1 MAQAPTLSTD
11 QLREEIHA
19 ALAAGVLSERE
30 ILSMVATATPPA
42 KSNQYEP
49 EDLDPAVEGIR
60 IYTELPPGLIDLPS
74 AAKKYDSK
82 VGRFQNWVNR
92 GYLQVHGRLR
102 APASGGGYLVVN
114 EADLVAQ
121 MALAATRRGRPR
133 KK

>member
-74 AAKKYDSK
+74 AAKKYECTVS
-82 VGRFQNWVNR
+82 RFRNWVYR
-92 GYLQVHGRLR
+92 GYIQVQGRLH

-114 EADLVAQ
+114 EADLVAY
-121 MALAATRRGRPR
+121 MAIADTRKGRPS
-133 KK
+133 KN